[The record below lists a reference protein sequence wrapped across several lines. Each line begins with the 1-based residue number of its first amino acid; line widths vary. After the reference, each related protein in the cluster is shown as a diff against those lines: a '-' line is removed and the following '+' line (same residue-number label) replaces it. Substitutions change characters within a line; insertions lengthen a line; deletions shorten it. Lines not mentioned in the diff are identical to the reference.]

1 MKITKKMLRDIIKEE
16 MTSIKELAGPS
27 PDVNKIDVAMER
39 AKISK
44 YISTNVN
51 TPEEFIQ
58 LINLIIGD
66 VEKLKPDIIL
76 TALKKAI
83 GTAQSNETPT
93 TTQSNE
99 PPTTATPTTTERRI
113 RKRK

>member
-1 MKITKKMLRDIIKEE
+1 MLRDIIKEE
-16 MTSIKELAGPS
+16 MTSIKEEETGMS
-27 PDVNKIDVAMER
+27 PDVNKIDMSLER
-39 AKISK
+39 AKISE

-83 GTAQSNETPT
+83 GTAQSNE
-93 TTQSNE
+93 